1 MDEPYSLFDR
11 VISRQRPAWV
21 KIIVSLLLLLLP
33 FITAYLSN
41 VPSEM
46 YTNGNWRYLL
56 LTPTIIIYIWLIS
69 PLVDRQSKEVVRSLQ
84 ALSTLD
90 EESFSALSK
99 NAQRSNPL
107 NEWIAIGVGIALGLV
122 INSGNDFSGIGMLFQ
137 VYFMVSLA
145 TMYGLLAWVIYG
157 SVVSSRTVNAL
168 FRQPLRVNIFNP
180 APFEAVGRMSL
191 ILAMAFVG
199 GITLSLILSFRVTS
213 LTEPLFW
220 LIYLALVLT
229 TLLIFFSSMQ
239 PAHRVLIKN
248 RDYELSGVQRH
259 IERLGQELLLRIDQ
273 QGETSTIA
281 SEISALAIYEQRLQG
296 AHTWPYNTGT
306 LRTLF
311 FSVLMPLGSVV
322 VKMVM
327 DIVLE

>member
-1 MDEPYSLFDR
+1 MDEPTSYFDR

-21 KIIVSLLLLLLP
+21 QISVSLLLLLLP
-33 FITAYLSN
+33 FIIAYLSN
-41 VPSEM
+41 VPGEM
-46 YTNGNWRYLL
+46 YTNGNWRYFL
-56 LTPTIIIYIWLIS
+56 LTPAIIIYIWLIS

-99 NAQRSNPL
+99 KAQRTHPRS
-107 NEWIAIGVGIALGLV
+107 EWIAIGVGMTFGLV
-122 INSGNDFSGIGMLFQ
+122 INSANDFSGIGMLFQ
-137 VYFMVSLA
+137 VYFTVSLA
-145 TMYGLLAWVIYG
+145 TMYGMLAWVIYG
-157 SVVSSRTVNAL
+157 SVINTRMVNAL

-191 ILAMAFVG
+191 MLAMVFIG
-199 GITLSLILSFRVTS
+199 GITLSLVLSFRVTS
-213 LTEPLFW
+213 LTQPLFW
-220 LIYLALVLT
+220 LIYLMLVLT
-229 TLLIFFSSMQ
+229 TLLIFFSSMR
-239 PAHRVLIKN
+239 PAHRLLEKN
-248 RDYELSGVQRH
+248 KDAELSDVRRH
-259 IERLGQELLLRIDQ
+259 LERLGQELLLCIDRQ
-273 QGETSTIA
+273 EETSTIA
-281 SEISALAIYEQRLQG
+281 SEINALGIYEQRLQG
-296 AHTWPYNTGT
+296 ARTWPYNTGT